1 MTNGEEG
8 KNYLKKCR
16 KRTHL
21 TVNEQHARIRKW
33 KKRFRRYETGCK
45 GMKRCKDGVRAG
57 LKRASNRAFG
67 HRLLSEDRG
76 SHLTPGF

>member
-1 MTNGEEG
+1 MLKLYAEKVTNWEEG

-45 GMKRCKDGVRAG
+45 GMKRCKDGWCKGRVKKG
-57 LKRASNRAFG
+57 LQQGIWAQVTK
-67 HRLLSEDRG
+67 
-76 SHLTPGF
+76 